1 VLWAEEPNA
10 VFRTSGKQG
19 NNQAGDIVSKL
30 MNFTQANLTI
40 SDITIKNM
48 YGTTSGKEDPEA
60 GTLVCSA
67 PDVSAVIFRSIVKQ
81 Y

>member
-1 VLWAEEPNA
+1 
-10 VFRTSGKQG
+10 
-19 NNQAGDIVSKL
+19 
-30 MNFTQANLTI
+30 LTI

-67 PDVSAVIFRSIVKQ
+67 PDVSKIMLRLGEKQ
-81 Y
+81 C

>member
-1 VLWAEEPNA
+1 
-10 VFRTSGKQG
+10 
-19 NNQAGDIVSKL
+19 

-48 YGTTSGKEDPEA
+48 YGTTSGKEDPKA